1 MRKEPP
7 LLVPSDGGGA
17 SDDESGAGAGAPAV
31 SSSLPLPPQNGPDA
45 SFDGPDSELSS
56 GSSSSL
62 DEVAPLPADVLANL
76 RRTLL
81 PGGTRSPWKLRCW
94 ASCGTVSASAG
105 GYVSMQNIARAL
117 ATEDPVDATA
127 WNNLQTETLV
137 VMILA
142 GIFCT
147 ECTVILGKAV
157 LQATA
162 PPDGREGVVGSSFY
176 LNRLLKSD
184 VSPEVHQR
192 IAARTRLSVLQ
203 SLIVVGLAFAM
214 PLRTWL
220 LSSRAAEGS
229 RYEMDAATKYAY
241 ACVLVCFPPMVII
254 GTGWLLFLHVP
265 MIIVGDHIRRIA
277 AGVRALSAHSRPI
290 NFDAL
295 TRSVWHAH
303 DLQQHLSALLAPL
316 LKTFLLL
323 AAVFSW
329 HWALMA
335 TYPRDGKHPIRKR
348 NRSPIGFPYVC
359 PEPVCKQA
367 GVCVHYRH
375 AHAYLFRSSLRS
387 LSSQIIIVVCFFSLL
402 SVIFS
407 IGIKQKRVLSSSRPQ
422 GSSRG
427 CCTRDGS

>member
-1 MRKEPP
+1 MRKEP
-7 LLVPSDGGGA
+7 LLLAPSGGGGV
-17 SDDESGAGAGAPAV
+17 SGDESRSGAGAGAVAV
-31 SSSLPLPPQNGPDA
+31 SSSLPLPPQYGTA
-45 SFDGPDSELSS
+45 SFDGLDSERSS

-62 DEVAPLPADVLANL
+62 DEVVPLPADVLANL

-81 PGGTRSPWKLRCW
+81 PFGTRSPWKLRCW
-94 ASCGTVSASAG
+94 ASCGTAVGSAS
-105 GYVSMQNIARAL
+105 GYLGMRNIARAL

-184 VSPEVHQR
+184 VSPAVHQR
-192 IAARTRLSVLQ
+192 IAARTRLSALQ

-214 PLRTWL
+214 PLRSWL
-220 LSSRAAEGS
+220 HASRAEGP

-241 ACVLVCFPPMVII
+241 VCVLLCFPPMVII

-335 TYPRDGKHPIRKR
+335 TYPRDGKHPIRKH

-367 GVCVHYRH
+367 SKQACVCITDTHTHTCFVLLSGACLRKS
-375 AHAYLFRSSLRS
+375 SSLFVSS
-387 LSSQIIIVVCFFSLL
+387 LFFL
-402 SVIFS
+402 
-407 IGIKQKRVLSSSRPQ
+407 
-422 GSSRG
+422 
-427 CCTRDGS
+427 

>member
-1 MRKEPP
+1 M
-7 LLVPSDGGGA
+7 
-17 SDDESGAGAGAPAV
+17 
-31 SSSLPLPPQNGPDA
+31 PLPPHGTA
-45 SFDGPDSELSS
+45 SFDGLDSELSERSS

-62 DEVAPLPADVLANL
+62 DEVVPLPADVLANL

-81 PGGTRSPWKLRCW
+81 PGGSRSPWKLRCW
-94 ASCGTVSASAG
+94 ASCGTVVGSAS
-105 GYVSMQNIARAL
+105 GYLGMRNIARAL

-192 IAARTRLSVLQ
+192 IAARTRLSALQ
-203 SLIVVGLAFAM
+203 SLIVVGLAFTM

-220 LSSRAAEGS
+220 LSSRTEGP
-229 RYEMDAATKYAY
+229 RYELDAATKYSY
-241 ACVLVCFPPMVII
+241 VCVLVCFPPMVII

-265 MIIVGDHIRRIA
+265 MIIVGDHIGRIA

-323 AAVFSW
+323 AAVISW
-329 HWALMA
+329 HWALIA
-335 TYPRDGKHPIRKR
+335 TYPRDGTLASFVFSR
-348 NRSPIGFPYVC
+348 
-359 PEPVCKQA
+359 
-367 GVCVHYRH
+367 
-375 AHAYLFRSSLRS
+375 AYPRTAS
-387 LSSQIIIVVCFFSLL
+387 IVVCFVFH
-402 SVIFS
+402 
-407 IGIKQKRVLSSSRPQ
+407 LSSFFSQSQVEMKFKQTDVFCLPHAHRNPAGGAAPAMAASLRSRC
-422 GSSRG
+422 GLYR
-427 CCTRDGS
+427 CVMAVAR

>member
-1 MRKEPP
+1 MRKEP
-7 LLVPSDGGGA
+7 LLLAPSGGGGV
-17 SDDESGAGAGAPAV
+17 SGDESRSGAGAGAVAV
-31 SSSLPLPPQNGPDA
+31 SSSLPLPPQYGTA
-45 SFDGPDSELSS
+45 SFDGLDSERSS

-62 DEVAPLPADVLANL
+62 DEVVPLPADVLANL

-81 PGGTRSPWKLRCW
+81 PFGTRSPWKLRCW
-94 ASCGTVSASAG
+94 ASCGTAVGSAS
-105 GYVSMQNIARAL
+105 GYLGMRNIARAL

-184 VSPEVHQR
+184 VSPAVHQR

-203 SLIVVGLAFAM
+203 SLIVVGLAFAL
-214 PLRTWL
+214 PLRSWL
-220 LSSRAAEGS
+220 HASRAEGP

-241 ACVLVCFPPMVII
+241 VCVLLCFPPMVII

-265 MIIVGDHIRRIA
+265 MIIVGDHIGRIA

-323 AAVFSW
+323 ATVISW

-335 TYPRDGKHPIRKR
+335 TYPRDGTKASFVLFLSRACLRIRT
-348 NRSPIGFPYVC
+348 SI
-359 PEPVCKQA
+359 A
-367 GVCVHYRH
+367 
-375 AHAYLFRSSLRS
+375 
-387 LSSQIIIVVCFFSLL
+387 VCFFCLL
-402 SVIFS
+402 SSFF
-407 IGIKQKRVLSSSRPQ
+407 VLFY
-422 GSSRG
+422 
-427 CCTRDGS
+427 